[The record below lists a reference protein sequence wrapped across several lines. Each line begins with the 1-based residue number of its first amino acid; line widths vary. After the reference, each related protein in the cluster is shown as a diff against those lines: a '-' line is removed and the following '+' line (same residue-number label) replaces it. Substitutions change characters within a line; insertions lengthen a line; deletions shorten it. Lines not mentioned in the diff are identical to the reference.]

1 MKCNIYSPRP
11 VNTILLIFGCIL
23 FFISFFLP
31 RPIIETNDDST
42 IGVWTYSMDLGGG
55 LIFLAL
61 SMKIL
66 INLFSIKEWK
76 DFLYVKALSKG
87 KLFALSII
95 ASLCQYPSIIWY
107 YSMRGMRGDYPPNQ
121 DSIGIAIFFSFSSH
135 TFFMILMSFIIIIL
149 FFWCKLPTTL
159 GIKTCPKTIIHKFLE
174 IFIGI
179 IIFLYTLILLFS
191 IIDGDHLCIPIY
203 ITYIYIFLSIKAG
216 INNYQNNKF
225 QTYGKQPTSAQ

>member
-1 MKCNIYSPRP
+1 MKNNILSPSHI
-11 VNTILLIFGCIL
+11 NTIFLILGCIL
-23 FFISFFLP
+23 LSTSFFLP
-31 RPIIETNDDST
+31 HPVIKTNDDTT
-42 IGVWTYSMDLGGG
+42 IGTWTYLMNLGGG
-55 LIFLAL
+55 LIFLTL
-61 SMKIL
+61 SMFTFMKLFKIK
-66 INLFSIKEWK
+66 SWK
-76 DFLYVKALSKG
+76 DFLYVKALPKG

-95 ASLCQYPSIIWY
+95 ASLCQYPSTIWY
-107 YSMRGMRGDYPPNQ
+107 YSMKGMRGDYPPSQ

-135 TFFMILMSFIIIIL
+135 TLFMLLISFIIIIL

-203 ITYIYIFLSIKAG
+203 ITFIYIFLSIKAG
-216 INNYQNNKF
+216 IINYQNNKF
-225 QTYGKQPTSAQ
+225 QTYGKQPTSTQ